1 MQTTDIG
8 LQITPMQPADW
19 EAVRRIYAEG
29 IRTGHATMETT
40 PPGWE
45 KWHGEHLEAGRLVA
59 RQGDAV
65 LGWAALTPVSGRC
78 TFAGV
83 AELSVYV
90 GQAHQGRGIGAALLR
105 ALIDAAEKAG
115 IWTLQAGILRENAAS
130 ISLHKKL
137 GFREVGY
144 RERIGKLNGVWRDVV
159 LLERRSPVV
168 GVA

>member
-8 LQITPMQPADW
+8 LQITPMQSADW
-19 EAVRRIYAEG
+19 EAVRRIYEEG
-29 IRTGHATMETT
+29 IRTGNATMETT

-45 KWHGEHLEAGRLVA
+45 KWHAEHLEAGRLVA
-59 RQGDAV
+59 RQGDAM
-65 LGWAALTPVSGRC
+65 LGWAALTPVLGRC

-83 AELSVYV
+83 AELRRVRRA
-90 GQAHQGRGIGAALLR
+90 GAPGRGVGEALLR
-105 ALIDAAEKAG
+105 ALVEAAEKAG
-115 IWTLQAGILRENAAS
+115 LWTLQAGILRENAAS
-130 ISLHKKL
+130 ISLHKKA

-144 RERIGKLNGVWRDVV
+144 RERIGKFNGVWRDVV